1 MKTPNEYID
10 ELESLTHQFSK
21 LSEAW
26 ADLITYQA
34 EHYKDNRHLHKSDTA
49 VQRAFDRT
57 EKGIE
62 MQIVKAKLK
71 SKGQQMTTIRA
82 ALRLLDTQAR
92 NLN

>member
-1 MKTPNEYID
+1 MRTPNEYIE
-10 ELESLTHQFSK
+10 ELELLTHQFAK

-34 EHYKDNRHLHKSDTA
+34 QFFGEHRHEHKSDNA
-49 VQRAFDRT
+49 CQKAFDRS

-71 SKGQQMTTIRA
+71 SKQQQMSTIRT

>member
-10 ELESLTHQFSK
+10 ELERLTDQFSK

-34 EHYKDNRHLHKSDTA
+34 EYYHKHREEHKSDTA
-49 VQRAFDRT
+49 AQRAFDRT

-62 MQIVKAKLK
+62 MQIVRAKLK
-71 SKGQQMTTIRA
+71 SKEKQMSTIKT

-92 NLN
+92 NLM